1 MKGLTKPQAKIFNYV
16 SGFIKA
22 NGYSPTFREIQTH
35 FGFASLGSV
44 YAYVQALKKK
54 GFLVDQKNSAIS
66 IEKEEEMSQELT
78 LPFIGHLSAGF
89 PIETF
94 HQAQTIAV
102 PPSLVHHPDQTY
114 VLKAKGDTLIDEHI
128 SDGDFLLIEAKNSA
142 NEGELI
148 VATLNYR
155 DTIVKR
161 FYPEGTYIRL
171 EGSDGRHESIILS
184 PEELQIQGVVIGLFR
199 SYI

>member
-1 MKGLTKPQAKIFNYV
+1 MKGLTKSQAKIYTYV
-16 SGFIKA
+16 SEFIKS
-22 NGYSPTFREIQTH
+22 NGYSPTFRDIQAH
-35 FGFASLGSV
+35 FGLASLGSV
-44 YAYVQALKKK
+44 YAYIKALKKK
-54 GFLVDQKNSAIS
+54 GFLLDQKNTALSLETQETKN
-66 IEKEEEMSQELT
+66 IEFT

-89 PIETF
+89 PIITF

-102 PPSLVHHPDQTY
+102 PPSLVTHPEQTY

-128 SDGDFLLIEAKNSA
+128 VDGDFLLIEAKNTA

-161 FYPEGTYIRL
+161 FYPEGTYVRL
-171 EGSDGRHESIILS
+171 EGSDGRHGSIVLS
-184 PEELQIQGVVIGLFR
+184 PEELQIQGVIIGLFR
-199 SYI
+199 NYI